1 MVNLIDN
8 KSSYLVSIVVPIFNA
23 EKYLERAIFSILSQT
38 YGNIEILCIDDGS
51 SDASLDVLYKYAK
64 KYKNVIVFKQKNK
77 GVSSARNKG
86 IENASGDYIFF
97 CDADDWI
104 DLDLIEKL
112 VKTAKNNPNNDL
124 FACGFYKEFEN
135 NKDIKAIITAVP
147 SSDTYEALYKRV
159 KGKKPDEIIKN
170 YRKYLTN
177 YGKGD
182 KSWYL

>member
-1 MVNLIDN
+1 MHHATP
-8 KSSYLVSIVVPIFNA
+8 KTQPA
-23 EKYLERAIFSILSQT
+23 KQ
-38 YGNIEILCIDDGS
+38 
-51 SDASLDVLYKYAK
+51 K
-64 KYKNVIVFKQKNK
+64 KY
-77 GVSSARNKG
+77 
-86 IENASGDYIFF
+86 IE
-97 CDADDWI
+97 
-104 DLDLIEKL
+104 L
-112 VKTAKNNPNNDL
+112 
-124 FACGFYKEFEN
+124 EN